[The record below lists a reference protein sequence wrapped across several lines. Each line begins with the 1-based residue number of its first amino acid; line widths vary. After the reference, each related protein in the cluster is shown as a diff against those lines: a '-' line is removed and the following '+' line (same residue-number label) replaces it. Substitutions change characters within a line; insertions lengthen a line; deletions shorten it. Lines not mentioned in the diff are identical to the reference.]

1 MTICVSVRVPEGI
14 VLGTDSMSTVTVKDT
29 EGIPYVVKSYPNA
42 RKLFQ
47 IGDLPIGV
55 FTYGLARI
63 GNRSLMELIHQ
74 FSAANQ
80 EQSVPLVANG
90 LAEFINQAYSSEFP
104 PEAVQPTLGLYI
116 AGYSKGSYNVHEREV
131 IFPQQLVSKTVQRTG
146 GENGVLWRGME
157 IPFYRLYIGCDPI
170 LLDSLSKD
178 AVNAETI
185 NLVKEEKKYTM
196 LIPFGNMHLQ
206 DATDF
211 AVFVLRTTIG
221 YNQFEVGLPI
231 CGGELQVAALSAVD
245 GFQWIRESQLS
256 ITEDE
261 HGES

>member
-14 VLGTDSMSTVTVKDT
+14 VLGTDSMSTVTVKDS
-29 EGIPYVVKSYPNA
+29 EGVPYVVKSYPNA

-63 GNRSLMELIHQ
+63 GDRSLMELIYQ

-80 EQSVPLVANG
+80 EESVPLVANG

-104 PEAVQPTLGLYI
+104 PGTEQPTLGLYI
-116 AGYSKGSYNVHEREV
+116 AGYSKGSYSVHEREV
-131 IFPQQLVSKTVQRTG
+131 IFPQQLVPKTVQRTG

-185 NLVKEEKKYTM
+185 NLVKEEKKHIM

-206 DATDF
+206 DAADF
-211 AVFVLRTTIG
+211 AAFVLRTTIG
-221 YNQFEVGLPI
+221 YNQFEIGDTT
-231 CGGELQVAALSAVD
+231 CGGSLQVAAINPEK
-245 GFQWIRESQLS
+245 GFQWVQELQLHLK
-256 ITEDE
+256 EDT
-261 HGES
+261 GD